1 MKLTATS
8 CFSLQVAAALGE
20 PIKGYGETTRRGRR
34 RHVRYF
40 KLQYISA
47 DRDNDGQANSYLP
60 TPGFLIGGGD
70 FFLQTIKNGIAV
82 CCGAKIIW

>member
-1 MKLTATS
+1 MRLTQPPS
-8 CFSLQVAAALGE
+8 CCFSLQVAAALGE

-60 TPGFLIGGGD
+60 TSGFLIGGDD
-70 FFLQTIKNGIAV
+70 FSLQTVNTALVGLSL
-82 CCGAKIIW
+82 